1 VLAVVH
7 TSLAF
12 GLYTAGLKCLDA
24 GQAAIVATVEPVV
37 AGAVGVILLGEALT
51 APKLLGALLVLAVA
65 VLAQVRLEKTSRRED
80 VSPEVPYR
88 PR

>member
-7 TSLAF
+7 TALAF

-51 APKLLGALLVLAVA
+51 APKVFGALLVLAGA
-65 VLAQVRLEKTSRRED
+65 ALAQARLEKTPRSAD
-80 VSPEVPYR
+80 VSLESPSR
-88 PR
+88 LR